1 MRWQGGGQS
10 ATAISQGTRGLPAA
24 ARRGG
29 TRKGRD
35 PPPRPSQGAAPD
47 SQLLEPGAVREEAS
61 AATRFVTFSQQ
72 R

>member
-1 MRWQGGGQS
+1 MRWQGGGRS

-35 PPPRPSQGAAPD
+35 PPHGLRR
-47 SQLLEPGAVREEAS
+47 EPGAVREEAS

-72 R
+72 L